1 MPANPKLRGW
11 AIVATYISPGVSRGG
26 PGIAIVN
33 GKIVKIPPRGPVT
46 RQLQEAIAQ
55 LGKRR

>member
-1 MPANPKLRGW
+1 MPAKPNLRGW
-11 AIVATYISPGVSRGG
+11 AIVATYISPGVARGG
-26 PGIAIVN
+26 AGIAIVN